1 MFGFRKMCKFS
12 IFTLISLC
20 FLKNANASEIDLNIP
35 SLDTIFNIF
44 DQLFNINDESNKK
57 KNNKN

>member
-35 SLDTIFNIF
+35 SEDFNYEN
-44 DQLFNINDESNKK
+44 LNTLLN
-57 KNNKN
+57 